1 MTPLRLGVL
10 VGIVNRAGTMM
21 HSRVEDGTLIV
32 TSWPPRFDPQDG
44 SLDVQDASTYLR
56 LAGWLHVGHSAEG
69 LRIRAGERLNKL
81 YQEGGETT
89 ADQPA

>member
-1 MTPLRLGVL
+1 MPSP
-10 VGIVNRAGTMM
+10 AA
-21 HSRVEDGTLIV
+21 GTLIV

-44 SLDVQDASTYLR
+44 SLDVQDALTYLR
-56 LAGWLHVGHSAEG
+56 LAGWLHVEHSAEG

-89 ADQPA
+89 AEPAE